1 MQPSLIL
8 FKIQIS
14 IKKIAMMKQKSLSD
28 QNSIMKVVGTS
39 MTLESWNFNLL
50 GQPLALNFVT
60 FMADSSAME
69 LRQKE
74 YIESVMVIKVIWNPP
89 LSLPPSKPPDLN
101 LHAGA
106 VSGSFLVK
114 LQGVQLSSSNQ
125 RKLEKVSTCNSNFQI
140 PTLWTRLTFRRG
152 VLLGYKEKGELVN
165 IVRLLMS

>member
-1 MQPSLIL
+1 
-8 FKIQIS
+8 
-14 IKKIAMMKQKSLSD
+14 
-28 QNSIMKVVGTS
+28 
-39 MTLESWNFNLL
+39 
-50 GQPLALNFVT
+50 
-60 FMADSSAME
+60 MADSSAME